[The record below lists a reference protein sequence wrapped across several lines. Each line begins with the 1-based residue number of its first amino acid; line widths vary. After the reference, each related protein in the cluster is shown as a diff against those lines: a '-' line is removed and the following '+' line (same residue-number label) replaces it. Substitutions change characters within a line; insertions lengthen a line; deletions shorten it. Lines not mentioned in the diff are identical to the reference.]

1 MLNKAKGTGHPNVS
15 IVGGSPAR
23 AGEFP
28 YMVGYLCNIAFQNK
42 TNNVNIRRD
51 LAGFFVSIF

>member
-1 MLNKAKGTGHPNVS
+1 MLCCHFFDMLNKAKGTGHPNVS

-28 YMVGYLCNIAFQNK
+28 YMVGYLCNITFQKQNK
-42 TNNVNIRRD
+42 QCK
-51 LAGFFVSIF
+51 